1 MACTEAFISYVS
13 EMATQVGV
21 VRSRKM
27 FGDWMIYIDEK
38 PAILACNN
46 LAYIKMLPEI
56 ASLMAGAETGC
67 PYPGAKLHYIL
78 DTDHRPEAVKV
89 LKVLVPLLP
98 YPKKRK

>member
-1 MACTEAFISYVS
+1 MACTEVFISYVS
-13 EMATQVGV
+13 EMATQVGA

-27 FGDWMIYIDEK
+27 FGDGLIYIDEK

-56 ASLMAGAETGC
+56 ASLMADVETGC

-78 DTDHRPEAVKV
+78 DTDHRSEAVKV